1 MGREMHQEASRHLGR
16 AWVRGAVMACLL
28 IFPVWFGVSAYAQ
41 VSVSK
46 DIEAPVDKAVDT
58 RQSTQAAREKWD
70 AQRLQLAEEY
80 DRLKAE
86 NEQLAFANKNLT
98 RQLGDLERSN
108 QDLSREKEETQR
120 IRTELAPFLKEQL
133 ERLKSLV
140 AADAPFLSRERKDRL
155 ARLAVILEDPE
166 ITIAEKYRKMVE
178 ALFVEAEYGNTVEVY
193 REKIVVDG
201 IQVLADI
208 FRMGRTALFFLA
220 LDRESAGIFDVA
232 NNQWHTLDKTRVPAI
247 EAVVDMAA
255 KHRPMEVVT
264 LPIGAIAP
272 EREEQK

>member
-1 MGREMHQEASRHLGR
+1 MGREMHRASRDFDR
-16 AWVRGAVMACLL
+16 AWVRRAVMACLL
-28 IFPVWFGVSAYAQ
+28 IFPVWFGASAYAQ

-46 DIEAPVDKAVDT
+46 EIEAPVNTAVDT

-70 AQRLQLAEEY
+70 ARRRKLAEEY
-80 DRLKAE
+80 DRLKTE

-108 QDLSREKEETQR
+108 QDLTREKEETLR
-120 IRTELAPFLKEQL
+120 IRTELAPFLREQL

-155 ARLAVILEDPE
+155 TRLAAILDDPE
-166 ITIAEKYRKMVE
+166 ISIAEKYRKMME

-201 IQVLADI
+201 TQVLADI

-232 NNQWHTLDKTRVPAI
+232 NNQWHTLENTRVPAI

-272 EREEQK
+272 EREVQK